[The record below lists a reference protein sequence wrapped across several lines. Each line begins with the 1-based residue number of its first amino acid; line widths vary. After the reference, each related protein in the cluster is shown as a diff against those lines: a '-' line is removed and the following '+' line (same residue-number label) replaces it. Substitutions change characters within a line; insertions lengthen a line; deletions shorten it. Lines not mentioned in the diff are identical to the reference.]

1 MASNVIALIFEGMS
15 TAENMLT
22 LFEDLQEKEVVVIED
37 AALAARGP
45 SDHVE
50 IKQTQSVTGK
60 FALRGTGIGLVAGL
74 LLGGPIGGLAAGAAI
89 GAISGSLKDIGID
102 DQFINDVSS
111 ALGPNSSALFLM
123 GKANDADEFYKVL
136 KPFKA
141 RVLSTT
147 LSDEQQKTLR
157 DALAREE

>member
-1 MASNVIALIFEGMS
+1 MTSNVIALIFDGAT

-22 LFEDLQEKEVVVIED
+22 LFEDLQERNVVALED
-37 AALAARGP
+37 AALASRGV
-45 SDHVE
+45 SDQVE

-60 FALRGTGIGLVAGL
+60 YTLRGTGIGLVAGL

-102 DQFINDVSS
+102 DLFINDVSS

-123 GKANDADEFYKVL
+123 GKANDPDEFHKAL
-136 KPFKA
+136 APFRA
-141 RVLSTT
+141 RVISTT
-147 LSDEQQKTLR
+147 LSDEQVKQLRATLE
-157 DALAREE
+157 REE